1 MQRTW
6 LRSWVTH
13 VALAALAVGVVIA
26 APLASTKSNAKDTVI
41 ISGARSISDRV
52 AVTFQEPSTHPTTD
66 VHLLAFNDRH
76 GTLEPAGNNIYGKFA
91 GGAAY
96 LAKVV
101 EGKQAQYGDLQA
113 TIFAGDNIGASPLAN
128 SLFFEEPITIASN
141 LMHVD
146 FASVGNHEFDK
157 GSTELQRIQK
167 GGCHPDGCTGAPY
180 ALASG
185 ASTDKYP
192 GADFKYLSA
201 NVIKDSTGLPLFP
214 AFGIKKLTGDDGKSK
229 VKVGFI
235 GEVLR
240 STPTIV
246 TPTGV

>member
-6 LRSWVTH
+6 FRSWVTH

-52 AVTFQEPSTHPTTD
+52 AVTFQKPSKHPTTD
-66 VHLLAFNDRH
+66 VHLLAFNDLH

-101 EGKQAQYGDLQA
+101 KDKQAQYGDLQA

-128 SLFFEEPITIASN
+128 GLFFEEPITIASN

-157 GSTELQRIQK
+157 GSTELLRIQN
-167 GGCHPDGCTGAPY
+167 GGCKPVVGCTGS
-180 ALASG
+180 ALRPPERL
-185 ASTDKYP
+185 DHQRLP
-192 GADFKYLSA
+192 GRR
-201 NVIKDSTGLPLFP
+201 LPVP
-214 AFGIKKLTGDDGKSK
+214 VCQRCRERD
-229 VKVGFI
+229 
-235 GEVLR
+235 R
-240 STPTIV
+240 
-246 TPTGV
+246 